1 MKGFKN
7 FNPKAWFSGS
17 MSVGHLRVIVFQ
29 RLGVAAWGI
38 AEHRTSQRTRRIQS
52 ASILENPHVLISKV
66 IISQKKKISGC
77 TTMSIYFLLIG
88 LWSAK
93 TALLHIAGLL
103 LRAVHV

>member
-1 MKGFKN
+1 
-7 FNPKAWFSGS
+7 
-17 MSVGHLRVIVFQ
+17 MSIGHLRVIVFQ

-52 ASILENPHVLISKV
+52 ASILENPDVLISKV
-66 IISQKKKISGC
+66 IISQKKKKISGC

-93 TALLHIAGLL
+93 MALLHIAGLL
-103 LRAVHV
+103 LRAVDV